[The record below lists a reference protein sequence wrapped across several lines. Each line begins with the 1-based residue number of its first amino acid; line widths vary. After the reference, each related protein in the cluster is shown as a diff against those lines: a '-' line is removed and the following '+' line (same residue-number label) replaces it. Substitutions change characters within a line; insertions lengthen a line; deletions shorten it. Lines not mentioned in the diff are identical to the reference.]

1 VLIFSFITVWIGLQ
15 AIKTIKGEVKSFHYV
30 RRNSKNIV
38 VEVKAIKE
46 LSTPAPEP
54 PPPPKPKGFIEEFTA
69 FLSKY
74 GVVGLAVAFIIGG
87 AASRLV
93 QALVND
99 ILMPIITFFIPGGAW
114 KEATLTVGSIVLLLG
129 HFVGTVI
136 DFLIIAFVFWIMK
149 AIEKTPLK

>member
-1 VLIFSFITVWIGLQ
+1 MSEEILKDIL
-15 AIKTIKGEVKSFHYV
+15 AEV
-30 RRNSKNIV
+30 R
-38 VEVKAIKE
+38 EIKE
-46 LSTPAPEP
+46 ASIP
-54 PPPPKPKGFIEEFTA
+54 PPPPPPAPKPEGLVEEFMV

-87 AASRLV
+87 AAGRLV

-114 KEATLTVGSIVLLLG
+114 QESTLTLGPIVLLVG
-129 HFVGTVI
+129 HFVAAII
-136 DFLIIAFVFWIMK
+136 DFLIIAFAVFWTMK